1 MSTSSPDRPRGI
13 MKFLG
18 ESKRRHVFKVAVVY
32 AVVGLAVAEG
42 AEVFLGNL
50 GGAGWAVSS
59 TG

>member
-1 MSTSSPDRPRGI
+1 